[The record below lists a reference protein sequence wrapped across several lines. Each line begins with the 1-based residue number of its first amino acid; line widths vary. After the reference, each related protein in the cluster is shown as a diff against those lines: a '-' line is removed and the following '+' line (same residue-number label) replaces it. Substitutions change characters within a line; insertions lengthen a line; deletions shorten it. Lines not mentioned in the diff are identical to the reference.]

1 MKSIQKLKDYAA
13 VKDDWYIEKMIA
25 SLELEIA
32 IAVTEAELKGA
43 TNKTLSEFLNNKQQ

>member
-1 MKSIQKLKDYAA
+1 MKNLQKLKDYAA
-13 VKDDWYIEKMIA
+13 LKDEWYIEKMIA
-25 SLELEIA
+25 SLEVEIA